1 MLRVWTGICL
11 GCLAMSGCES
21 VERGAPEGRVAVIA
35 HRGASAYAPENTLAA
50 FALAA
55 EMGADWFELDCTL
68 TKDGAVIVIH
78 DDTIDRT
85 TGVEGVVAEM
95 TLSELKRYD
104 AGSWF
109 DAKFAGE
116 RLPTLGEAL
125 DLAQE
130 KRIGV
135 YVEIKNS
142 DDDRELMLGLLAW
155 ADDGGVL
162 LPDKRDEMMRH
173 IESSGTRNLEL
184 TRKVIALIR
193 ERNMERQVVIQS
205 FSSVACAIA
214 LAEAP
219 DIRTE
224 QLATSSDNDPLQWNR
239 FLRWLELLG
248 PSGFNIN
255 KKDFTESLARDL
267 HEEGRTI
274 AVYTVNDPDQMRE
287 LSRAG
292 VDALITDKPDFGI
305 DAARSINN

>member
-1 MLRVWTGICL
+1 MAACTSIE
-11 GCLAMSGCES
+11 A
-21 VERGAPEGRVAVIA
+21 GAAPGLTDVIA

-68 TKDGAVIVIH
+68 TRDGEVIVIH

-85 TGVEGVVAEM
+85 TGAKGSVAEM

-104 AGSWF
+104 VGSWF
-109 DAKFAGE
+109 DPKFAEE
-116 RLPTLGEAL
+116 RFPTLGEAL
-125 DLAQE
+125 DLAKE

-135 YVEIKNS
+135 YVEIKNN
-142 DDDRELMLGLLAW
+142 DDDRDLMRELLAL
-155 ADDGGVL
+155 ADAGGLL
-162 LPDKRDEMMRH
+162 LPDKRDEMMQL
-173 IESSGTRNLEL
+173 IVSSGTRNLEL

-193 ERNMERQVVIQS
+193 ERKMEKQAVIQS

-224 QLATSSDNDPLQWNR
+224 LLATSSDSDPLQWDR
-239 FLRWLELLG
+239 YLRWLKLLD
-248 PSGFNIN
+248 PPGFNIN

-267 HEEGRTI
+267 HEQGKTI
-274 AVYTVNDPDQMRE
+274 AVWTVNDPDQMRE
-287 LSRAG
+287 LIRAG
-292 VDALITDKPDFGI
+292 VDALITDKPDV
-305 DAARSINN
+305 ALSVLE

>member
-1 MLRVWTGICL
+1 MMRASTRLFTGCIVMAACTSIE
-11 GCLAMSGCES
+11 A
-21 VERGAPEGRVAVIA
+21 GAAPGLTDVIA

-125 DLAQE
+125 DLAKE

-142 DDDRELMLGLLAW
+142 DDDRELMRELLAL
-155 ADDGGVL
+155 ADEGGLL

-184 TRKVIALIR
+184 TRKVIVLIR
-193 ERNMERQVVIQS
+193 ERNMEKQAVIQS
-205 FSSVACAIA
+205 FSAVACAIA

-224 QLATSSDNDPLQWNR
+224 LLATSSDNDPLQWDR
-239 FLRWLELLG
+239 YLRWLKLLD
-248 PSGFNIN
+248 PPGFNIN

-267 HEEGRTI
+267 HEQGKTI
-274 AVYTVNDPDQMRE
+274 AVWTVNDPDQMRE
-287 LSRAG
+287 LIRAG
-292 VDALITDKPDFGI
+292 VDALITDKPDV
-305 DAARSINN
+305 ALSVLE